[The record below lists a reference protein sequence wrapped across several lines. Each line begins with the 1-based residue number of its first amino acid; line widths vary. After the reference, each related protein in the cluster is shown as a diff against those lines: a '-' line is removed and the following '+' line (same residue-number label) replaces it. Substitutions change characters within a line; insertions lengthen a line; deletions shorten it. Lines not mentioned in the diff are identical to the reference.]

1 MSKDRHFHLGRF
13 EPPHWLRDMPH
24 AVAQTFLVTR
34 EAIRRV
40 FYEEALTT
48 HAAAIAFY
56 CLLSIGPLILVILS
70 AGGMILQ
77 ESTGLMDRLK
87 ESLTILFPV
96 AQDQM
101 LNQLT
106 SFVSRSRVFGIV
118 GILGLF
124 WSGSRVFASLTTS
137 LNQIWR
143 AEGVRPYWRH
153 RLIAISLVPV
163 LLILLFGLMAASAV
177 YGVLVASSSGAYAP
191 STPTWL
197 MIGKVATYVLP
208 LAISWI
214 VFFLLY
220 WFLPARDIMKRSAF
234 IGSTVAAL
242 LWQMLKLGFDIY
254 VRNFALMDTV
264 YGTMAGIVLLMFWFY
279 YSSMTFLVGAV
290 VGAAD
295 MDRRMT
301 QTKPGVGN

>member
-1 MSKDRHFHLGRF
+1 
-13 EPPHWLRDMPH
+13 MPH

-40 FYEEALTT
+40 FHEDELTT

-56 CLLSIGPLILVILS
+56 CLLSIGPLLLVVLS
-70 AGGMILQ
+70 AGGLILQ
-77 ESTGLMDRLK
+77 ESTGLMERLK
-87 ESLTILFPV
+87 ESLTLLFPV
-96 AQDQM
+96 AQDQL

-106 SFVSRSRVFGIV
+106 SFVSRSKVFGIV

-143 AEGVRPYWRH
+143 AEGGRPYWKH
-153 RLIAISLVPV
+153 RLIAISLVPL
-163 LLILLFGLMAASAV
+163 LLILLLGLVAASTAYGMFVANTNGNFAV
-177 YGVLVASSSGAYAP
+177 NIPG
-191 STPTWL
+191 WL
-197 MIGKVATYVLP
+197 TIGKITAYVLP
-208 LAISWI
+208 FAISWI
-214 VFFLLY
+214 MFYLLY
-220 WFLPARDIMKRSAF
+220 WFLPARKIMKRSAF

-242 LWQMLKLGFDIY
+242 LWQMLKMGFDVY

-279 YSSMTFLVGAV
+279 YSAMTFLVGAV

-295 MDRRMT
+295 LDRRIT
-301 QTKPGVGN
+301 QTVRPEELRKD